1 MTDLFDNIF
10 PKNIVTVNKNL
21 HFLIMT
27 INDSFSIIFS
37 GSDAGLIIIFK
48 FTLNLLVFEQ

>member
-1 MTDLFDNIF
+1 MWLFLLAKLKKFVTDLFDNIF

-27 INDSFSIIFS
+27 INDSFSIIFQ
-37 GSDAGLIIIFK
+37 GVM
-48 FTLNLLVFEQ
+48 LV